1 MIVVRACL
9 AVTLVVTLMA
19 PAVSAGGQP
28 KRKSSPWLRMTATA
42 YCLRG
47 ITDAGTRVK
56 PGTVAADPR
65 VIPLGSTIHVRG
77 MKGVRNGRYTVL
89 DTGRG
94 IKRREIDV
102 FLPSCAAARRFG
114 RQVVEVRILTRAIA
128 RP

>member
-1 MIVVRACL
+1 MIVVRGCL
-9 AVTLVVTLMA
+9 IVTLWVAMMTA
-19 PAVSAGGQP
+19 AVSAGAQP
-28 KRKSSPWLRMTATA
+28 KRNSTPWLRMTATA

-47 ITDAGTRVK
+47 ITDAGTRVR

-114 RQVVEVRILTRAIA
+114 RQVVQVRLLRRATA

>member
-1 MIVVRACL
+1 MFGVRACL
-9 AVTLVVTLMA
+9 IATLLMA
-19 PAVSAGGQP
+19 MTTAAVSAGEQP
-28 KRKSSPWLRMTATA
+28 RRKSRPWLRMSATA

-47 ITDAGTRVK
+47 LTDSGTRVK

-114 RQVVEVRILTRAIA
+114 RQVVQVRVLGRASA
-128 RP
+128 HP